1 MDYYELL
8 GVSRNASEKEIKT
21 AFRKLAAKH
30 HPDKG
35 GDHKKFTELNE
46 AYQVLTDPEKKS
58 MYDQFG
64 TADPQQAGYQQQ
76 GFDFHGGGFQDIFEQ
91 FFGGGGSPFS
101 NSPFGGTRPNQTVNK
116 SVRSRVPLS
125 EEEIYNGKKLT
136 MNIPLPSGERK
147 MVEITIPA
155 GIDYGQTM
163 RLTGLGDNSIRNYP
177 PGDLLLTIDLVGAKM
192 FKREG
197 ADLYTSYDVSVFD
210 LILGTE
216 VVIQHFNE
224 RKVKL
229 TIPAGTQPGTVFSMR
244 ELGMPYVNRGHKGN
258 LYVTIKG
265 IVPKNLDNEKINLV
279 RQLKG

>member
-1 MDYYELL
+1 
-8 GVSRNASEKEIKT
+8 
-21 AFRKLAAKH
+21 
-30 HPDKG
+30 
-35 GDHKKFTELNE
+35 
-46 AYQVLTDPEKKS
+46 
-58 MYDQFG
+58 
-64 TADPQQAGYQQQ
+64 
-76 GFDFHGGGFQDIFEQ
+76 
-91 FFGGGGSPFS
+91 
-101 NSPFGGTRPNQTVNK
+101 
-116 SVRSRVPLS
+116 
-125 EEEIYNGKKLT
+125 
-136 MNIPLPSGERK
+136 
-147 MVEITIPA
+147 
-155 GIDYGQTM
+155 
-163 RLTGLGDNSIRNYP
+163 
-177 PGDLLLTIDLVGAKM
+177 M

-216 VVIQHFNE
+216 VIIQHFNE